1 MLSRRFHFLWI
12 TQSLS
17 GFGDVLYILSIV
29 TALYERSG
37 SAAAASLFPL
47 MRVAAMTLGGLAAPL
62 AVDRFRLSLL
72 LTGCLAGQSLLFGGL
87 SLYLGIVGNDSE
99 IPILIGFVFA
109 ISCFEGAARPVRFAL
124 VPRLVGKNKL
134 LKANS
139 MMAAAEQVIGLASW
153 GMGGLLLAALSTF
166 AAIRFTFILQMAAFA
181 VSIWIREEASYFEAQ
196 KAAEEK
202 IRWSALREGW
212 TYAFRHPILRLLL
225 TMDAWE
231 GLFGSVFAGAFL
243 LVFVQEQLH
252 RGEAWWG
259 WLNAAYFLGL
269 ICGSALMGRYFARKG
284 SALTGIMIA
293 GSGLY
298 GLLTFAFA
306 WTTQPWLAAALVG
319 GLGIVYPLRD
329 LSQRSLFQ
337 THASAQMLPKA
348 LAAQSTFIT
357 ALYGVSLLLSGW
369 LADVFGIRTLYLFAA
384 GSFFISFAIAF
395 AIKRDF
401 NQVHMKSGG

>member
-17 GFGDVLYILSIV
+17 GFGDVLYILAIV

-47 MRVAAMTLGGLAAPL
+47 MRVAAMTLGGIAAPL
-62 AVDRFRLSLL
+62 AADRFRLSRLL
-72 LTGCLAGQSLLFGGL
+72 AGCLAGQSLLFGGL
-87 SLYLGIVGNDSE
+87 SLYLGIVESDSE
-99 IPILIGFVFA
+99 IPVLIGFVFA
-109 ISCFEGAARPVRFAL
+109 ISCFEGTARPVRFAL
-124 VPRLVGKNKL
+124 VPRVVGKNNL

-139 MMAAAEQVIGLASW
+139 MMAAAEQIIGLASW
-153 GMGGLLLAALSTF
+153 GVGGLLLAALSTF
-166 AAIRFTFILQMAAFA
+166 AAIRLTFILQIAAFA
-181 VSIWIREEASYFEAQ
+181 VSIWIREEAGYYEAQ

-202 IRWSALREGW
+202 FRWSALREGW

-284 SALTGIMIA
+284 SALTEIMVA

-319 GLGIVYPLRD
+319 GSASSIRCAIFHSVLYFKPMPPHICCRRRLPHNP
-329 LSQRSLFQ
+329 RSLPPC
-337 THASAQMLPKA
+337 TGVLYCCPVGWRMLSASVRFICLLQARFSFLSRLP
-348 LAAQSTFIT
+348 SPEN
-357 ALYGVSLLLSGW
+357 
-369 LADVFGIRTLYLFAA
+369 VF
-384 GSFFISFAIAF
+384 S
-395 AIKRDF
+395 IKCI
-401 NQVHMKSGG
+401 